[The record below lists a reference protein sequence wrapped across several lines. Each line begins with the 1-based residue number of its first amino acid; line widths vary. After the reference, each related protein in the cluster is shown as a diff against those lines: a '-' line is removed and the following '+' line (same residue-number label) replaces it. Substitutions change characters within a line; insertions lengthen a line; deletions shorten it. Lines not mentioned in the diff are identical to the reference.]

1 MDTKLVIAETIKG
14 LIFTIRGQRVMIDRD
29 LASLYEVEVK
39 ALNRAVKRNIER
51 FPEFFMFQLT
61 DEEWRN
67 LRCQFGTFKN
77 DVRKYKPY
85 VFTEQGV
92 AMLSSVLNSPKA
104 IQINIQIMM
113 TFVKMRQFA
122 LGNKEL
128 AERLGELEHRF
139 IEYAREMNISIE
151 DIYKQLNYLA
161 DITRP
166 QKIGFKTEEKS
177 LKEIENS

>member
-1 MDTKLVIAETIKG
+1 MDTNLVVAETIKG

-39 ALNRAVKRNIER
+39 TLNRAVKRNIER

-61 DEEWRN
+61 EDEWRN
-67 LRCQFGTFKN
+67 LRCQFGTTKISEKS
-77 DVRKYKPY
+77 RYKPY

-104 IQINIQIMM
+104 IQIN
-113 TFVKMRQFA
+113 
-122 LGNKEL
+122 
-128 AERLGELEHRF
+128 
-139 IEYAREMNISIE
+139 

-166 QKIGFKTEEKS
+166 QKIGFKTEEK
-177 LKEIENS
+177 